1 MDPGWGYYLEN
12 NGASQLL
19 IDLLDEHRR
28 LIKCTLRLMRKG
40 SAKNENT
47 MRIKNIRR
55 KNKRGTKRN
64 AETCI
69 ASGNDFALNVCGAKK
84 RIIRNTVVRSTLQ
97 TLWHLYR
104 WKESLKIKHLLTCE
118 WRCNEKSLIQQ
129 KVGKFPMHSLTT
141 RILFGQRGNKLVP

>member
-104 WKESLKIKHLLTCE
+104 WKESLKKTFINVRMAMQ
-118 WRCNEKSLIQQ
+118 W
-129 KVGKFPMHSLTT
+129 KVVNSTEGRKVSDAFINGPNFVWTT
-141 RILFGQRGNKLVP
+141 R